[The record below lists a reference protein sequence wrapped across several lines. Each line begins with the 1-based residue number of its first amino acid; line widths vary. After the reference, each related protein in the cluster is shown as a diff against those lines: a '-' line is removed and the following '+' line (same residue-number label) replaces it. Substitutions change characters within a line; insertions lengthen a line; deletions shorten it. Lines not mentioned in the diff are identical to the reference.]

1 MKQIKI
7 TFLEGENPNLMITIT
22 VNLMLKIMIIKIY
35 EWIAKIRTLQQTCV
49 VIKTIIIEIR
59 KILIITKITIN
70 NSNL

>member
-7 TFLEGENPNLMITIT
+7 TFLEGENPTLMITIT

-35 EWIAKIRTLQQTCV
+35 EWIAKMRTMQQTCV
-49 VIKTIIIEIR
+49 VIKTIIIQII
-59 KILIITKITIN
+59 KILIITKLIIN

>member
-7 TFLEGENPNLMITIT
+7 TFLEGENPTLMITIT
-22 VNLMLKIMIIKIY
+22 VNLMLKTMIIKIY

-49 VIKTIIIEIR
+49 VIKTIIIEII
-59 KILIITKITIN
+59 KILIITKIIIN

>member
-7 TFLEGENPNLMITIT
+7 TFLEGENPTLMITIT
-22 VNLMLKIMIIKIY
+22 VNLMLKTMIIKIY

-49 VIKTIIIEIR
+49 VIKTIIIEII

>member
-49 VIKTIIIEIR
+49 VIKTIIIEII
-59 KILIITKITIN
+59 KILIMTKITIN

>member
-49 VIKTIIIEIR
+49 VIKTIIIEII

>member
-49 VIKTIIIEIR
+49 VIKTIIIEII
-59 KILIITKITIN
+59 KILIITKITIK

>member
-49 VIKTIIIEIR
+49 VIETIIIEII

>member
-7 TFLEGENPNLMITIT
+7 TFLEGENPTLMITIT

-35 EWIAKIRTLQQTCV
+35 EWIAKMRTMQQTCV
-49 VIKTIIIEIR
+49 VIKTIIIEII
-59 KILIITKITIN
+59 KILIITKLIIN

>member
-49 VIKTIIIEIR
+49 VIKTIIIEII
-59 KILIITKITIN
+59 KILIITKIIIN